1 MSTITLHHAVRMD
14 GQDISASSDALFP
27 WWSITKSVLAAAVLR
42 LVDQGRVDLNQS
54 YGDRPYSIRQLLQHT
69 AGLSTYGGAAY
80 HSAVASHEPVWSVD
94 ELLHRVQSDR
104 LIFKPGQGWAYSN
117 VGYLFVRHFIEQQM
131 KLDLNAA
138 LSELVFKPMG
148 MQRTRIATAPAD
160 MAETYWGNLSG
171 YDPRWVYH
179 GLLIAPPSEA
189 VRFLGNLLS
198 DTFLSERSRA
208 ELLNEYVLEENVEG
222 RPWTRACYGLGL
234 MIGSMGEAGRVR
246 GHSGGGPASVSAL
259 YRFSDIPGA
268 PIVAVFGDGAD
279 GSATEWEAARL
290 ALRARETK

>member
-1 MSTITLHHAVRMD
+1 MSSITLHHAVQMD

-42 LVDQGRVDLNQS
+42 LVDQGRVDLNKS
-54 YGDRPYSIRQLLQHT
+54 YGDKPYSIRQLLQHT

-80 HSAVASHEPVWSVD
+80 HDAVASHELVWPV
-94 ELLHRVQSDR
+94 EEMLRRVQSDQ
-104 LIFKPGQGWAYSN
+104 LIFEPGQGWAYSN

-131 KLDLNAA
+131 NLDLNAA
-138 LSELVFKPMG
+138 LSELIFNPMG
-148 MQRTRIATAPAD
+148 MQRTRIAITPAD
-160 MAETYWGNLSG
+160 LAETYWGNSSG

-179 GLLIAPPSEA
+179 GLLIGPPSEA

-198 DTFLSERSRA
+198 ETFLSNRYRA

-222 RPWTRACYGLGL
+222 RPWTRAGYGLGL
-234 MIGSMGEAGRVR
+234 MIGEMGKAGRVC
-246 GHSGGGPASVSAL
+246 GHTGGGPASVSAL
-259 YRFSDIPGA
+259 YRFSEIAGA
-268 PIVAVFGDGAD
+268 PIVAVFGDGTD